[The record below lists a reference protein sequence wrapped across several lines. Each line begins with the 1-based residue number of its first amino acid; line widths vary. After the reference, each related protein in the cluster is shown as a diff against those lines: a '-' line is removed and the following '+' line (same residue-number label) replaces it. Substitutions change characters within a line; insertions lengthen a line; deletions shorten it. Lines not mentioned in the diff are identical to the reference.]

1 MFSSLP
7 SEEILQ
13 KMFFISQR
21 LVGYDG
27 VEDVLDY
34 IAKTAVIITRAD
46 AVIIRDFDLENGSLT
61 IVKSYGLSKNYLSQP
76 PIRLGEGVIGG
87 VVADGKPFIH
97 EDITQVMN
105 WSNKEAASM
114 EGIGSVVSVP
124 LKGKE
129 SSNGCITVMRKK
141 IEPFSEQEIFLLN
154 MFGLQASEA
163 IKIVK
168 LVNALQKQAMYDC
181 LTNIYNKNALNT
193 VLEKNLSLSKR
204 YSTAMSIIFIDIDNF
219 KHFND
224 THGHLLGDKLLCD
237 FVQVLKRGCRKSDSI
252 GRFGGEEFV
261 ILAPHTDKKKAM
273 IFANKLRKAVEKS
286 RFIGKGGSENSIT
299 FSAGVSSFPVD
310 GDTIYDLLK
319 KADNAMYQSKMA
331 GRNRITSWTDEF
343 DHENLD
349 EGKKLAHE
357 FK

>member
-1 MFSSLP
+1 MFSTLP

-21 LVGYDG
+21 LIGEDG
-27 VEDVLDY
+27 MNDVLEH
-34 IAKTAVIITRAD
+34 IAKTAVLIAKAD
-46 AVIIRDFDLENGSLT
+46 AVIIRDFDLKSGSLT
-61 IVKSYGLSKNYLSQP
+61 IVKSYGLSKSYLSQP
-76 PIRLGEGVIGG
+76 SIRLGEGVIGG

-97 EDITQVMN
+97 DDITHVMN
-105 WSNKEAASM
+105 WSNKEDASR

-129 SSNGCITVMRKK
+129 SSTGCITVIRKK
-141 IEPFSEQEIFLLN
+141 VDPFSEQEIFLLN

-163 IKIVK
+163 MKIVK
-168 LVNALQKQAMYDC
+168 LVNSLQKQAMYDC

-193 VLEKNLSLSKR
+193 AFEKNLSISKR
-204 YSTAMSIIFIDIDNF
+204 YSTTMSIIFIDIDNF
-219 KHFND
+219 KNFND

-261 ILAPHTDKKKAM
+261 ILAPHTDKKRGL

-286 RFIGKGGSENSIT
+286 NFTGKGNSENSIT
-299 FSAGVSSFPVD
+299 FSAGVSTFPED
-310 GDTIYDLLK
+310 GDTIFNLLK
-319 KADNAMYQSKMA
+319 KADNAMYQSKIA
-331 GRNRITSWTDEF
+331 GRNRVTAWTDEH
-343 DHENLD
+343 DRLKLD
-349 EGKKLAHE
+349 EGKIRA
-357 FK
+357 